1 MDITYATRRALESF
15 LRENDH
21 GYENIHIASVV
32 QELRRRD
39 RLKAQN
45 KPFRIKK

>member
-1 MDITYATRRALESF
+1 MDITYATRRALESV
-15 LRENDH
+15 LRASDH
-21 GYENIHIASVV
+21 GYNNIDLAAVV